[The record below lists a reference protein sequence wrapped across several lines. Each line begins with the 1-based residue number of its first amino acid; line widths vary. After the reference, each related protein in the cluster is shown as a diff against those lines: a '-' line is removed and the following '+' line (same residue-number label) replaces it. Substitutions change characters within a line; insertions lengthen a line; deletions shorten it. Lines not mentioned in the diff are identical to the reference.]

1 MAPSRIAPAT
11 IALVVIAFLTSCSR
25 EDMVAGTALS
35 LALRQAYPDTRFDV
49 GFRASASHLVLTVD
63 DSLTRAVSDRSALE
77 RRGRSFAQAVLE
89 TYEHSA
95 ELDSITVMLVR
106 EGEREFL
113 TGSFSAYAETFAVSD
128 LR

>member
-1 MAPSRIAPAT
+1 MAPSRIAAAT

-25 EDMVAGTALS
+25 EDMAGTALS

-49 GFRASASHLVLTVD
+49 GFHASASPVLTVD

-89 TYEHSA
+89 TYEYSA
-95 ELDSITVMLVR
+95 ELDSITVMLVF

-113 TGSFSAYAETFAVSD
+113 TGSFSSYAETFAVSD

>member
-25 EDMVAGTALS
+25 EDMAGTALS

-49 GFRASASHLVLTVD
+49 GFSASASHLVLTVD